1 MLFLAS
7 KETDA
12 QDFATAIKGG
22 PGSGYHGHAGRPGKR
37 GGSAAG
43 RGAPRKKFPKLK
55 PPPKDGEWISAHKKL
70 ERDTHA
76 GDPRSWQDDPVLAD
90 MIAYGHEFTSLREQG
105 KKVTSGFFLE
115 KQSQVQKHRVVTDLA
130 ARAGLT
136 YDEANDFVA
145 QWADSSNDN
154 DLRSL
159 SIQEIASEVMG
170 VPLSEWQEGR
180 MERTRDYR
188 HTVIERLILDTD
200 ESPDTPLNRKAA
212 IVLRQIADDGTIR
225 TMFEREELQR
235 MTERVLSGE
244 VTLQSLNDVRGLFV
258 ETEAA
263 ARVKIERAVTAMYEQ
278 TQARLSD
285 LGVTEMRLYRGSV
298 QEGDFSAG
306 KVTTIKTNPLASWTM
321 DYAVARDFAEG
332 GIYGQGVIVEAIV
345 PAERI
350 YALPSTGVG
359 CLQEYE
365 AVVIGGTDRVRVRW
379 A

>member
-1 MLFLAS
+1 MRFLAS
-7 KETDA
+7 NGTNALELVA
-12 QDFATAIKGG
+12 SLKGG
-22 PGSGYHGHAGRPGKR
+22 PGSGFHGHAGRPGKR
-37 GGSAAG
+37 GGSAEG
-43 RGAPRKKFPKLK
+43 RGTPRKKFPKLK
-55 PPPKDGEWISAHKKL
+55 PPPNDGEWISAHKKL

-76 GDPRSWQDDPVLAD
+76 GDPRSWQDDPVLTD
-90 MIAYGHEFTSLREQG
+90 MIAYGNEFEALREQK

-130 ARAGLT
+130 ARSGLT

-145 QWADSSNDN
+145 QWANSSNDN

-159 SIQEIASEVMG
+159 SIQEVASDVVG
-170 VPLSEWQEGR
+170 VPLSDWQVGR
-180 MERTRDYR
+180 MEKTRDYR
-188 HTVIERLILDTD
+188 HVVIERLIRGAD
-200 ESPDTPLNRKAA
+200 EAPDTPLNRKAA
-212 IVLRQIADDGTIR
+212 IVLRGVADDVTSHS
-225 TMFEREELQR
+225 MFEREELQQ
-235 MTERVLSGE
+235 MAERVRNGE
-244 VTLQSLNDVRGLFV
+244 VPLQNLNDVRGLFV

-263 ARVKIERAVTAMYEQ
+263 ALVKVKRAVTAMYEQ
-278 TQARLSD
+278 TQERLRD

-306 KVTTIKTNPLASWTM
+306 KVTSIRTNPLSSWTM

-332 GIYGQGVIVEAIV
+332 GLYGQGVIVEAIV

-365 AVVIGGTDRVRVRW
+365 VVVVGGTDRARVRW